1 MNDFVVK
8 NSIQLG
14 GSAKGNASDV
24 TLGTGTYNL
33 EVAAY
38 DGVSFSVATQNT
50 SPVGLS
56 FNGNGTK
63 MYMYGADGVVY
74 QYTLSTS
81 FDVSTASY
89 DSVSFTTSGISGAA
103 NITFNS
109 DGTKLYAVGF
119 FNDSVIQYN
128 LSTGFDLSTASAS
141 GNSFSVAA
149 QNGSPRAILFSFD
162 GTKMFIV
169 GISGSANVYQYT
181 LPTAFDITT
190 ASYSGVSFSVNGQ
203 EGTAL
208 GLSFSVD
215 GTKMYVV
222 GFDNNTVYQYNLST
236 GFDLSTASYSS
247 VSFSVGGQDTLPID
261 VTFNFSGTKMYI
273 LGTTGDAV
281 YQYSTGTS
289 AALDLS
295 TAYVFEVTPTAEV
308 TLGFRYAPA
317 AGNAKSFSV
326 ALTGADVGSS
336 YDIANASY
344 TTSSSSLQSVAPT
357 PRGLAFKPDGTKM
370 YVSSVDN
377 EAVYQYSLS
386 TAWDASTASYD
397 SVSFSVSSQ
406 TAYPV
411 EISFK
416 LDGTEMYIASLFP
429 ASVFQYTLST
439 AWDIS
444 SASFTGSLSAAVNMD
459 AILKSDGTK
468 MFTLSGTTITSYT
481 LSTAWDITSAS
492 SDAVTLSVSSQDGD
506 TRALFVTPDGLKLF
520 VVGSSTDTV
529 YRYSLPSA
537 WNLSGASYD
546 NVSFSVAS
554 EDTLPFG
561 LEFKTDGKV
570 MYILGATGGVV
581 DQYTSGTFSNATITY
596 PSSVVWSGGT
606 APTTP
611 ADGVTDLLTFY
622 TEDGGNTYYG
632 FKVGEAMA

>member
-14 GSAKGNASDV
+14 GSFKGNASDV
-24 TLGTGTYNL
+24 TLSVNGYDLG
-33 EVAAY
+33 VAAY
-38 DGVSFSVATQNT
+38 DGVSFSVTSFPRGLFFKPNGTEVFITDINARNVNKYSLSTAWDISTASFVQNFSVSAQDTQ
-50 SPVGLS
+50 PIDL
-56 FNGNGTK
+56 FFKPDGTK
-63 MYMYGADGVVY
+63 MYFVGLSGV
-74 QYTLSTS
+74 
-81 FDVSTASY
+81 D
-89 DSVSFTTSGISGAA
+89 I
-103 NITFNS
+103 NE
-109 DGTKLYAVGF
+109 
-119 FNDSVIQYN
+119 YN
-128 LSTGFDLSTASAS
+128 LSTAWDISTASFVQ
-141 GNSFSVAA
+141 NFSVSA
-149 QNGSPRAILFSFD
+149 QETQPH
-162 GTKMFIV
+162 
-169 GISGSANVYQYT
+169 
-181 LPTAFDITT
+181 
-190 ASYSGVSFSVNGQ
+190 
-203 EGTAL
+203 
-208 GLSFSVD
+208 GLSFKPD

-222 GFDNNTVYQYNLST
+222 GMTGKDINEYNLST
-236 GFDLSTASYSS
+236 AWDVSTASYLQNFS
-247 VSFSVGGQDTLPID
+247 VSAQTSLPTGLFFVDDGTKVFVTDYFGSVKKYTLSTTWDITSASYVQNFSVSAQETQLYGVGFKSD
-261 VTFNFSGTKMYI
+261 GTKMYI
-273 LGTTGDAV
+273 TGNVSDAIFQYTTG
-281 YQYSTGTS
+281 TFTS
-289 AALDLS
+289 LDLS
-295 TAYVFEVTPTAEV
+295 TADAFEVTPTADV